1 MVKQFYLRDEID
13 KENVEPMIR
22 AEKNRALYGAVSME
36 ERKQRLGQYYT
47 VLWNDHAGAGN
58 GEVEVVFEFQQG
70 GSGSMIKKRSHRFAA
85 GDSTGKAVFS
95 VIGDDYFKGGKV
107 LTWKISLMR
116 GGRVLATKQ
125 SYLWE

>member
-47 VLWNDHAGAGN
+47 VLWNDPPGAGN

-70 GSGSMIKKRSHRFAA
+70 GSGSKIKKRSHRFPA
-85 GDSTGKAVFS
+85 GDHSGKAVFS

-107 LTWKISLMR
+107 LTWKVSLLR